1 MNETHAGDDRSKIA
15 ATTRREFLKRSSA
28 GLSVVAGTAALGTSP
43 AAWSASTDVASL
55 KSALRTGALDEA
67 TLWPLV
73 RYQFALDPRVTYMN
87 VGTTGSMP
95 RQVLDAYDDYNRR
108 VAYDPRETFG
118 GATRLREELAPG
130 YGCNPHELVI
140 SGNTTEGMCMTL
152 NGLVWDEFD
161 AIITTNH
168 EHPAGRAPIALLRDR
183 QGVQVYEVTL
193 PVGGEQSVDD
203 YVALFKAKI
212 DEARMD
218 GYHPKLIVYSAPT
231 YVSGTMLPIR
241 AISDL
246 AIAENVYTLC
256 DGAHATGMFN
266 LDFHALGV
274 DFFAGSGHKWQCGPG
289 GTGIWYIRNQ
299 TESNPLPLPPFYPTR
314 TLVYDVFG
322 GEIPIPDGARGDYDV
337 GLFNQSH
344 GNPNYPAYLALA
356 DVARFW
362 NLIGRQR
369 IEDYILDLSAY
380 TKERIVAI
388 WGAEALRCPTNP
400 ALQSAL
406 TSFVPLNAF
415 DPEDN
420 DPETGSAG
428 FVTRLREEYGFVVRN
443 TSLPMPDG
451 ETTHRPLRIST
462 HLFHS
467 RDDVDAVI
475 EAVVDLAAKFERGE

>member
-1 MNETHAGDDRSKIA
+1 MKQKYASITTAAGAS
-15 ATTRREFLKRSSA
+15 TTRRDFLKRSGS
-28 GLSVVAGTAALGTSP
+28 GLSLLAGASALGASPAVFGSTGASAALE
-43 AAWSASTDVASL
+43 ST
-55 KSALRTGALDEA
+55 LRIGGLDEA

-87 VGTTGSMP
+87 IGTTGSMP

-108 VAYDPRETFG
+108 VAYDPRENFG
-118 GATRLREELAPG
+118 GVTRLREELAPG

-152 NGLVWDEFD
+152 NGLVWEESD

-183 QGVQVYEVTL
+183 RGVQVYEVTL
-193 PVGGEQSVDD
+193 PVGGDQSVED

-212 DEARMD
+212 DEVRMD
-218 GYHPKLIVYSAPT
+218 GYNPKLLVYSAPT

-266 LDFHALGV
+266 LDFQALGV

-299 TESNPLPLPPFYPTR
+299 TDSNPLPLARFYPTR

-322 GEIPIPDGARGDYDV
+322 SEVPVPDGERGDYDV

-344 GNPNYPAYLALA
+344 GNPNYPAYFALG

-380 TKERIVAI
+380 TKSRIVEI

-400 ALQSAL
+400 ELSSAL

-415 DPEDN
+415 APEDN
-420 DPETGSAG
+420 DPETGSAA
-428 FVTRLREEYGFVVRN
+428 FVERLREEYGFVVRN
-443 TSLPMPDG
+443 TALPMPDG

-462 HLFHS
+462 HLFHN
-467 RDDVDAVI
+467 RDDVDAVMDAI
-475 EAVVDLAAKFERGE
+475 VDLAAKFERGE